1 MRMETYAERVA
12 DGVIHVLGIAFG
24 AAATT
29 AIVMVLWAADDY
41 ARQIS
46 IYIYAATLMAMLT
59 CSATYNIL
67 QKDNKFG
74 ILRRLDHSA
83 IYFLI
88 AGTYTPLCLMVL
100 RGWLGYSMLAG
111 IWICAIAGAAI
122 KIFRMKQLDK
132 LAVPIYLAM
141 GWVSFF
147 AVIPIFNQLS
157 VAGFTLLLT
166 GGALYT
172 IGTLFYIWKN
182 LPFQNAIWHGF
193 VLSAAA
199 CHFAMIM
206 VDVALP
212 GLTT

>member
-1 MRMETYAERVA
+1 MRIESYAEKVV
-12 DGVIHVLGIAFG
+12 DGVIHVVGIAFG

-29 AIVMVLWAADDY
+29 AFAIILAAANDP

-46 IYIYAATLMAMLT
+46 VFVYAGTLMAMLI

-67 QKDNKFG
+67 EKDNKVG
-74 ILRRLDHSA
+74 LLRRLDHSA

-100 RGWLGYSMLAG
+100 GGWIGIAMLVG
-111 IWICAIAGAAI
+111 IWVCAISGAAI
-122 KIFRMKQLDK
+122 KILHINRLDRF
-132 LAVPIYLAM
+132 AVPIYLAM
-141 GWVSFF
+141 GWVGFL
-147 AVIPIFNQLS
+147 AIVPIYQELS

-166 GGALYT
+166 GGGLYT
-172 IGTLFYIWKN
+172 VGTLFYIWKS
-182 LPFQNAIWHGF
+182 LPFQNAIWHSF

-199 CHFAMIM
+199 CHFAMIL

-212 GLTT
+212 GWS

>member
-1 MRMETYAERVA
+1 MREETYAERVA
-12 DGVIHVLGIAFG
+12 DGVIHILGIAFG

-29 AIVMVLWAADDY
+29 AFIMVLWAANDF
-41 ARQIS
+41 ARQLS
-46 IYIYAATLMAMLT
+46 IYIYVGTLLAMLI

-67 QKDNKFG
+67 EKDNKIG

-100 RGWLGYSMLAG
+100 GGWLGTLMLVG

-122 KIFRMKQLDK
+122 KILHINKMAK

-147 AVIPIFNQLS
+147 AIVPIYNELS
-157 VAGFTLLLT
+157 ISGFTLLAT
-166 GGALYT
+166 GGGLYT
-172 IGTLFYIWKN
+172 VGTLFYIWKS

-212 GLTT
+212 GLV